1 MLQYLQQNQTNL
13 TSQQQTIFQQLTHQ
27 YRLMQQ
33 HQQQLR
39 LQQQQQRI
47 QQPQVQVNNS
57 VTVRP
62 GQQFQGQPGFQQ
74 QQTATRQPIQN
85 GTVNQPGFDVDGSG
99 NFPVATGH
107 TQPAAGMPYKSAN
120 IQNAGFQSFQSQGF
134 TQANSSGNNQLD
146 LGKFFFIIIFFDRI
160 KGGLFVQ

>member
-1 MLQYLQQNQTNL
+1 MLQYLQQNQANL
-13 TSQQQTIFQQLTHQ
+13 TPQQQTIFQQLTHQ

-39 LQQQQQRI
+39 LQQQQQRT
-47 QQPQVQVNNS
+47 QQPQVQVNN
-57 VTVRP
+57 TVRP
-62 GQQFQGQPGFQQ
+62 VVGQQFQGQPGFQQ
-74 QQTATRQPIQN
+74 QQQPATRQPIQN

-120 IQNAGFQSFQSQGF
+120 IQNAGFQSFQTQGF

-146 LGKFFFIIIFFDRI
+146 LGKFFFYFCFFCFHYSR
-160 KGGLFVQ
+160 

>member
-1 MLQYLQQNQTNL
+1 MLQYLQQNQANL
-13 TSQQQTIFQQLTHQ
+13 TPQQQTIFQQLTHQ

-39 LQQQQQRI
+39 LQQQQQRT

-57 VTVRP
+57 LTVRP
-62 GQQFQGQPGFQQ
+62 VAGQQFQGQPGFQQQQQ

-120 IQNAGFQSFQSQGF
+120 IQNAGFQSFQTQGF
-134 TQANSSGNNQLD
+134 NTQANSSGNNQLD
-146 LGKFFFIIIFFDRI
+146 LGE
-160 KGGLFVQ
+160 FVF